1 MRGGRLS
8 RTGIWDAGH
17 KPWAPA
23 RRRPGKCGAV
33 KDLLLQEP
41 GRERHVLFTLAAFR
55 LRAISPALVGE
66 ALAVCAAAPDRMPSR
81 SMLEKGLIDADQ
93 CRSIE
98 RMVEDLLR
106 SHRGDTGAAISSLGG
121 LESLTPAPPAES
133 GGVMNTM
140 TLPIET
146 MTLSMDSADDAPAV
160 SADAVQ
166 EAPGRYTHVA
176 HYAEGGMGRILL
188 VHDAYLGRSVAL
200 KELIPPEV
208 RANTTNAALGVRQSD
223 AMAARFL
230 QEARITGQLE
240 HPSIV
245 PIHELGRRADGTLY
259 YTMKLVKGK
268 TLGDALRERTTLRG
282 RLELLP
288 NFVDLCQAV
297 AYAHSR
303 GVIHRDIKPANVM
316 IGDFGETV
324 VLDWGLAKTKNMKAH
339 PAEGMDD
346 GDGPPEAG
354 AAGKTMYGRAVGTP
368 QYMSPEQAKGQLEK
382 IDERSD
388 VYSLGAVL
396 YQILTGVPPFS
407 GDNTR
412 DIMDRVIRSQPAPPA
427 RLVADTPPELAGI
440 CEKALRK
447 PPEER
452 YQSAAELAEDVQR
465 FITGRLV
472 LAYVYSPREILA
484 RYYRRHRAV
493 INIAAAAAL
502 LLVALLSYTYA
513 STVRARNREHT
524 LRVATEAARENEAQ
538 SRAEAERTTY
548 ITQLALMQ
556 EHIQSQ
562 DYATANRIAREVDPK
577 QRNWEW
583 GFLLNRANPE
593 LLTVTTSQPMV
604 ASVTV
609 SPDAT
614 LVASVASPGPV
625 QLWDMETGA
634 LKATCEGDVPPFGA
648 PCEFS
653 PDGKALVWAGQD
665 GAVRVWETASGKLVH
680 TLRGHVRAISSAQ
693 FSPDGREIV
702 TASADGTARFW
713 DSQTGTATATLDAN
727 MGPLSKALSS
737 PGGEAVVI
745 IAESGQIKTV
755 EREGLAERFT
765 FTGEDAVFS
774 ADGTLL
780 AVSRDDTIHL
790 LDAQSDSVRQQ
801 FKGVG
806 RIFRMRL
813 GGKGNTL
820 LAAFRDGNARLWDT
834 RSGELICVYPHG
846 SPLLDTA
853 FARGDTVVVTCGFS
867 NDFAA
872 WETETGDLLN
882 RMSGRGRTLNNVS
895 FSHDGRRMVNACSE
909 GSFQIWDPLH
919 QRGRRLLS
927 HGEPSFPN
935 FAVSEQAD
943 KITVY
948 RSELGMDIKS
958 IEGLE
963 PNLIFLTNPIFTKG
977 YNCIAFSPDGKSIA
991 LISDCFTPTIWDIGL
1006 NKIIQL
1012 HGHDAAVNSVSFS
1025 NSGQQVITASNDNTA
1040 RIWDINT
1047 GRIITVFQGHG
1058 AGVKFATFSPDD
1070 QLILTGSDDG
1080 TAAIWDAHT
1089 TESIMILRGHE
1100 QMVTSGVFSTDGT
1113 RVFTGSSDGTIRSWN
1128 TEDGRELHVIHGHNG
1143 PIIILTPTFHD
1154 RLLLSSSWDGT
1165 SRLWDTA
1172 GFNPM
1177 VVFPNTIYAHF
1188 PTGKP
1193 MLFSSRNDGRIE
1205 CWEATPWEN
1214 TSMDSVDTLTQTGL
1228 YEYAALSE
1236 KLVPST
1242 TPEQVVVFLSI
1253 ETAKAVLTQ
1262 FEARV
1267 QDLQNPPQSNT
1278 NLEGLLLDDVLW
1290 HPSFRKLGLFQGDA
1304 VLQINDAPIDHAQD
1318 TLLSS
1323 LGMLATS
1330 QEEETIM
1337 PLKLTILR
1345 ENRNISF
1352 VLFSRP
1358 CRKTTLESPI
1368 ARNAALDCVNALMDR
1383 TIAMLYPHR
1392 LPDDSLASRRR
1403 QARIPVQEGLQVQ
1416 RSTGSPADYWMTA
1429 ARLVDFDLIVGLDG
1443 QELSSYDETLARL
1456 QELRANLEDGTA
1468 SAFTMDVQRGEFQRI
1483 HLRYTVQ

>member
-1 MRGGRLS
+1 M
-8 RTGIWDAGH
+8 
-17 KPWAPA
+17 
-23 RRRPGKCGAV
+23 
-33 KDLLLQEP
+33 QEP

-282 RLELLP
+282 RLELLH

-346 GDGPPEAG
+346 MDGPPEAG

-368 QYMSPEQAKGQLEK
+368 QYMSPEQAKGQLDK

-472 LAYVYSPREILA
+472 LAYDYSPREILA

-502 LLVALLSYTYA
+502 LLVAVLSYTYA
-513 STVRARNREHT
+513 SMVRARNREHT

-614 LVASVASPGPV
+614 RVASVASPGPV
-625 QLWDMETGA
+625 QLWDMETGE
-634 LKATCEGDVPPFGA
+634 LRATCEGDVPPFGA

-653 PDGKALVWAGQD
+653 PDGKNLVWAGQD
-665 GAVRVWETASGKLVH
+665 GAVRVWETGAGRLVH
-680 TLRGHVRAISSAQ
+680 TLRGHVRAVSSAQ
-693 FSPDGREIV
+693 FSTDGREIV
-702 TASADGTARFW
+702 TASTDGTVRFW
-713 DSQTGTATATLDAN
+713 DLQTGAATTTLDAN
-727 MGPLSKALSS
+727 MGPLSKALFS
-737 PGGEAVVI
+737 PGGNTVVI
-745 IAESGQIKTV
+745 IAESGQIKAV
-755 EREGLAERFT
+755 EREGLAERFSIP
-765 FTGEDAVFS
+765 GEDAVFS

-790 LDAQSDSVRQQ
+790 LDAQSGSVHQQ

-806 RIFRMRL
+806 KIFRMRFGRE
-813 GGKGNTL
+813 GGIL

-834 RSGELICVYPHG
+834 RSGELICVYPHN

-872 WETETGDLLN
+872 WDTETGNLLN
-882 RMSGRGRTLNNVS
+882 RMSGRGRVLNNVS
-895 FSHDGRRMVNACSE
+895 FSYDGRRMVNACSE
-909 GSFQIWDPLH
+909 GSFQIWDPLY
-919 QRGRRLLS
+919 QRGRSLLS
-927 HGEPSFPN
+927 HGEMSYSN
-935 FAVSEQAD
+935 FAVAD
-943 KITVY
+943 ETNMVAIY
-948 RSELGMDIKS
+948 RYGLGI
-958 IEGLE
+958 GLFSVDC
-963 PNLIFLTNPIFTKG
+963 NLQNTLFMANPTFATG
-977 YNCIAFSPDGKSIA
+977 YNCMDFSPDGKMIA
-991 LISDCFTPTIWDIGL
+991 LITDCFTPFIWNITFQ
-1006 NKIIQL
+1006 NSIQL
-1012 HGHDAAVNSVSFS
+1012 IGHDAAVNSVSFS
-1025 NSGQQVITASNDNTA
+1025 NSGQQAVTASKDSRA
-1040 RIWDINT
+1040 RIWDITT
-1047 GRIITVFQGHG
+1047 GREKAILRGHE
-1058 AGVKFATFSPDD
+1058 AEVTFATFSPDD
-1070 QLILTGSDDG
+1070 RLILTGSGDG
-1080 TAAIWDAHT
+1080 TAGLWDAHST
-1089 TESIMILRGHE
+1089 QRIMLLPGHE
-1100 QMVTSGVFSTDGT
+1100 QAATCGVFSTDGKK
-1113 RVFTGSSDGTIRSWN
+1113 VFTGSGDGTIRVWN
-1128 TEDGRELHVIHGHNG
+1128 IENGRELHVIHGHNG
-1143 PIIILTPTFHD
+1143 PINTLSSAFQD

-1165 SRLWDTA
+1165 SRLWDLI
-1172 GFNPM
+1172 GFDPM
-1177 VVFPNTIYAHF
+1177 VVFPNTVYAQF
-1188 PTGKP
+1188 STGMP
-1193 MLFSSRNDGRIE
+1193 MLFSSRNDGRLE
-1205 CWEATPWEN
+1205 CWEAAAWEN
-1214 TSMDSVDTLTQTGL
+1214 TSTDITEHLAQSGMHD
-1228 YEYAALSE
+1228 YAALSE
-1236 KLVPST
+1236 NLAPPT
-1242 TPEQVVVFLSI
+1242 TPERVVVILSE
-1253 ETAKAVLTQ
+1253 ETVSTILEQ
-1262 FEARV
+1262 FSAHLRKS
-1267 QDLQNPPQSNT
+1267 QNNPQHGTS
-1278 NLEGLLLDDVLW
+1278 LEGLTLDTEFWDAPL
-1290 HPSFRKLGLFQGDA
+1290 RKLGLFQGDTVLRVNDSA
-1304 VLQINDAPIDHAQD
+1304 VNHDPH
-1318 TLLSS
+1318 TLANS
-1323 LGMLATS
+1323 LETFVTS
-1330 QEEETIM
+1330 LKQNTQE
-1337 PLKLTILR
+1337 PLTLTVLR
-1345 ENRNISF
+1345 ENKQLDIS
-1352 VLFSRP
+1352 LFTRP
-1358 CRKTTLESPI
+1358 CQHARVDTPLP
-1368 ARNAALDCVNALMDR
+1368 RNAALDCVNALMDR
-1383 TIAMLYPHR
+1383 TIAMLYR
-1392 LPDDSLASRRR
+1392 QRSPDESLAARKR
-1403 QARIPVQEGLQVQ
+1403 QARIPAQEGLQIQ
-1416 RSTGSPADYWMTA
+1416 ISTNAPATDYWMTTMH
-1429 ARLVDFDLIVGLDG
+1429 
-1443 QELSSYDETLARL
+1443 LSSYDLVVGLDERNLSDRDEALGRL
-1456 QELRANLEDGTA
+1456 QQLRADLENGTA
-1468 SAFTMDVQRGEFQRI
+1468 KEFTLDVQRGEFKRI